1 MLTES
6 DPREHAP
13 ERSPAAPQ
21 VVQLDDTAIHHPN
34 RPQSGGVMSKSKG
47 GREIRKPKQPKI
59 PKVPQ
64 PADSK
69 TPLPTSGRPVKKP
82 V

>member
-1 MLTES
+1 
-6 DPREHAP
+6 
-13 ERSPAAPQ
+13 
-21 VVQLDDTAIHHPN
+21 
-34 RPQSGGVMSKSKG
+34 MSKSKG